1 MAVGLIMDLPRPI
14 GMAPRVGFANI
25 IMRYY
30 AGDETVKG
38 IIDENGNF
46 SDGSR
51 AASSDD
57 REAKKRRL
65 TETETAR
72 IKNMNDELDAVK
84 SVMATMN
91 SVDPDWKSN
100 PKLRDKTMER
110 LTKIM
115 LGAESEL

>member
-25 IMRYY
+25 IMRFY

-46 SDGSR
+46 SHGFQ

-65 TETETAR
+65 TETETVR

-84 SVMATMN
+84 SIMATMN

-115 LGAESEL
+115 LGADL

>member
-1 MAVGLIMDLPRPI
+1 MWDAITSD
-14 GMAPRVGFANI
+14 AERVKFANI
-25 IMRYY
+25 LTRYY
-30 AGDETVKG
+30 AGDESVTLELK
-38 IIDENGNF
+38 
-46 SDGSR
+46 DGSR

-84 SVMATMN
+84 SIMATMN

-115 LGAESEL
+115 LGADL